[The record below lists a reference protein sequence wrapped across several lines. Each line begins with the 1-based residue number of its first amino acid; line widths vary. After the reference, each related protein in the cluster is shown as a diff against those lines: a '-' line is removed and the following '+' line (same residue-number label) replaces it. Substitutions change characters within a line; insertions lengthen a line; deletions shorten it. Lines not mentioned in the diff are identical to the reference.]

1 MFACV
6 ALGKSAVDSKT
17 WDSNGP
23 AVLHRASHLVAACRF
38 CISDD
43 FRKKHK
49 PLAKLIDDL
58 SSRLLE
64 PCCQIFA
71 LVSSCG

>member
-6 ALGKSAVDSKT
+6 ALGKSAVGSRT

-38 CISDD
+38 CISD

-49 PLAKLIDDL
+49 PLAKLIDDF
-58 SSRLLE
+58 SSKLLE
-64 PCCQIFA
+64 PCCQASA